1 MLEIRSMTEIKN
13 SFDVLISRLEQLRK
27 ESELENIS
35 IETSKTEKQ
44 REQRLKDKA
53 IKNEQNIQGLWDNN
67 NVSKSCN
74 GRTRGEES
82 KEQKKHLKL

>member
-44 REQRLKDKA
+44 RDHRLKK
-53 IKNEQNIQGLWDNN
+53 QNRIL
-67 NVSKSCN
+67 
-74 GRTRGEES
+74 RTIGC
-82 KEQKKHLKL
+82 L